1 MDRTTEHIAAFAEGL
16 TPNRVTPHAVHEAKR
31 RLVDS
36 LACAFGAVD
45 SPPAV
50 IARALARDVS
60 GTMRATAIGLPQPTT
75 VEMAAFA
82 NTAMVRYLDYNDY
95 YRGRRSGG
103 HPSDM
108 VAAALA
114 VGQALG
120 SAGRDVLAAIV
131 AAYEVAGGLFD
142 AVNLRDRG
150 WDQGLFIVIGSAV
163 ASGKLLGLS
172 RTQFGHAVSL
182 AATAHIP
189 TRQTRVG
196 HLSMWKG
203 CATALAVRNGIFSAL
218 LAGQGMTAPPEPFE
232 GGDGLWQLVTGP
244 FELALPVS
252 PQAFAVERV
261 HTKFRP
267 LEAHAQGPV
276 HLLLGLRDR
285 IPVEA
290 LERLDVET
298 YWLTWSE
305 IGSEPEKWDPRTRE
319 TADHSLPYL
328 LAVVLADGEIGART
342 FASDRIADPA
352 LRPMMQRIHITER
365 KDFTARFPDEFPCRM
380 TATLRD
386 GTRVTGEIAHPPGH
400 TRSPLSDA
408 QLDEKFDRM
417 LVGRSDHDSRIAHT
431 MRDHL
436 WRLDVVPNIT
446 QVLAP
451 LGEVGVA

>member
-1 MDRTTEHIAAFAEGL
+1 MDRTTEYIAAFVEGL
-16 TPNRVTPHAVHEAKR
+16 TPDRLTPNAGHEAKR

-45 SPPAV
+45 SPPAA

-60 GTMRATAIGLPQPTT
+60 GTMRATAVGLPQPTT

-108 VAAALA
+108 IPAALA

-120 SAGRDVLAAIV
+120 AAGRDVLAAIV

-142 AVNLRDRG
+142 AVNLRERG

-163 ASGKLLGLS
+163 AAGKLLGLS
-172 RTQFGHAVSL
+172 RGQIGHAVSL
-182 AATAHIP
+182 AATANIP

-203 CATALAVRNGIFSAL
+203 CATAFAVRNGIFSAL
-218 LAGQGMTAPPEPFE
+218 LAGRGMIAPLEPFE
-232 GGDGLWQLVTGP
+232 GGDALWQLVTGP

-252 PQAFAVERV
+252 RQAFAVEQI

-276 HLLLGLRDR
+276 HLLLSLRDR

-328 LAVVLADGEIGART
+328 LGVALVDGEIGAGT
-342 FASDRIADPA
+342 FALHRIADPA
-352 LRPMMQRIHITER
+352 LRPIMQRIRIAER
-365 KDFTARFPDEFPCRM
+365 KDFTARFPGEFPCRM

-400 TRSPLSDA
+400 MRNPLSDA

-417 LVGRSDHDSRIAHT
+417 LVGRSGHDVRVARM

-436 WRLDVVPNIT
+436 WRLETVPNIA

-451 LGEVGVA
+451 LGDVRAA